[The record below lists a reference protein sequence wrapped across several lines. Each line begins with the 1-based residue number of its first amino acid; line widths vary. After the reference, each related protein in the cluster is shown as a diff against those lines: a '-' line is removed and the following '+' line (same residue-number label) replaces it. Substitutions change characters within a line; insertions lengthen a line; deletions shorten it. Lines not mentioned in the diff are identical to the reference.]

1 MLAATYVR
9 SAARSV
15 RAGLWALSALVA
27 PLAGSA
33 CSDGLSPS
41 ESQLV
46 DSRRKWADANI
57 KNYSMVLTR
66 TDGAGLAIAAVVTV
80 ANGTVATQ
88 IFVDTGDP
96 VPAALSSRYPAVE
109 GLFDLVQDA
118 FRRAAATTVTFDG
131 TLGHP
136 LSIVIDYDFSRI
148 EDNLTVTL
156 TEFTSLD

>member
-1 MLAATYVR
+1 MLAAYVR
-9 SAARSV
+9 SRARPV
-15 RAGLWALSALVA
+15 RASVWVLFTLAA

-57 KNYSMVLTR
+57 KNYTMVLTR
-66 TDGAGLAIAAVVTV
+66 TDGAGFPIAALVTV
-80 ANGTVATQ
+80 ANGAIATQ

-96 VPAALSSRYPAVE
+96 VPAALSSRYPLVE

-136 LSIVIDYDFSRI
+136 LSIVIDYEFSRI
-148 EDNLTVTL
+148 DDNLTLTVTAL
-156 TEFTSLD
+156 TALD

>member
-1 MLAATYVR
+1 MLAAYVR
-9 SAARSV
+9 FGARSV
-15 RAGLWALSALVA
+15 RASAWVLFALAA
-27 PLAGSA
+27 PLAGLA

-57 KNYSMVLTR
+57 KDYSMVLTR
-66 TDGAGLAIAAVVTV
+66 TDGAGFPIAAVVTV
-80 ANGTVATQ
+80 ANGTIAAQ

-96 VPAALSSRYPAVE
+96 VPAALAARYPLVE

-136 LSIVIDYDFSRI
+136 LSISIDYDFGRI
-148 EDNLTVTL
+148 DDNVTL
-156 TEFTSLD
+156 TVSGFVKLN